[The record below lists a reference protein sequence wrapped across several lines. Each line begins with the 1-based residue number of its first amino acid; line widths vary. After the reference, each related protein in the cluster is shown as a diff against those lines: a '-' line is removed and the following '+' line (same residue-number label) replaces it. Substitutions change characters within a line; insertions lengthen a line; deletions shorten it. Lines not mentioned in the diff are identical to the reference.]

1 MNKLNTSPMNFVDLM
16 NLAQTN
22 RTWNGAL
29 SHAASGSELV
39 DLYYR
44 AVRVP
49 GTGKGFGHGE
59 YVPKQFLSYFAKAWM
74 FNPEAALR
82 MLFHIRDVREGKG
95 ERAMFYAGMAWLTK
109 TDLELFRRA
118 LALVPEYGAWKDL
131 LELAIIVNKPAITNE
146 VVRLFAEAL
155 QSSNALAAK
164 WAPSEGKRLDRALGF
179 VERICKATGWNRKT
193 YRETLVALR
202 SVVETQM
209 SAQEWWSIEYAKV
222 PAKAM
227 LTYNKAFE
235 RHAPEMFQGYLESV
249 EKGEAKI
256 NAATLMAH
264 EIVVK
269 WFAGSLGYAEEM
281 QWKTL
286 VQQYQAS
293 LKNTLCVVDV
303 SGSMHSSAGRVKPI
317 HVSLGLGL
325 LAANCLEGVFAGAF
339 VTFSAKPIL
348 QRLDLKAK
356 LATQLQAMNTAEWGM
371 NTNIQAVFRLI
382 LDTALA
388 NKLPQRQLPQRVLI
402 FSDMQFDAAT
412 SNNQLSNFE
421 KAKTDFAR
429 AGYKLPELIFWNV
442 NGATADFPVQ
452 MHQSGAVLISGWNQ
466 TLFRALAENRIVD
479 PMQMVLDI
487 ISKPRYDAVSD
498 VVAMR

>member
-16 NLAQTN
+16 NQAQTT

-29 SHAASGSELV
+29 SHAASGSVLV

-49 GTGKGFGHGE
+49 GTGKGFQHGE

-82 MLFHIRDVREGKG
+82 ILFHIRDAREGKG
-95 ERAMFYAGMAWLTK
+95 ERAMFYAGMEWLAK
-109 TDLELFRRA
+109 TNLELFRRA
-118 LALVPEYGAWKDL
+118 LALIPEYGAWKDL
-131 LELAIIVNKPAITNE
+131 LELAVLVNKPVVTDE

-155 QSSNALAAK
+155 QGSNPLAAK

-179 VERICKATGWNRKT
+179 VERICKATGWSRKT

-202 SVVETQM
+202 QVVETQM

-222 PAKAM
+222 PSKAM

-235 RHAPEMFQGYLESV
+235 RHAPGMFKGYLEQV

-269 WFAGSLGYAEEM
+269 WFANSLGYAEEM
-281 QWKTL
+281 QWKAL
-286 VQQYQAS
+286 VEQYRAS
-293 LKNTLCVVDV
+293 LKHTLCVVDV
-303 SGSMHSSAGRVKPI
+303 SGSMHSGAGRVKPI

-339 VTFSAKPIL
+339 VTFSAKPTL

-402 FSDMQFDAAT
+402 FSDMQFDQAT
-412 SNNQLSNFE
+412 SNNGATNFE
-421 KAKTDFAR
+421 RAKADFAR

-452 MHQSGAVLISGWNQ
+452 MHSSGAVLISGWNQ
-466 TLFRALAENRIVD
+466 TLFKALAENRIVD
-479 PMQMVLDI
+479 PVQMVLDI
-487 ISKPRYDAVSD
+487 ISKPRYDAVGALIS
-498 VVAMR
+498 